1 LNLHSGAAP
10 LRSPSAAPSPSP
22 PTLPLPFAPPPPV
35 SIDLRLIGQAIS
47 SPVGV
52 DGNDRNGRDGNGGFG
67 WIHETNDG
75 YGDPLV
81 RAFDGI
87 KAAVCD
93 VAGPNV
99 ARMVSAGSNG
109 GYGPWV
115 GKQWDTP
122 KVVTEGRVHYECTNS
137 IGWAKSATA
146 SAFMQGNIPT
156 YFELRAANEAPNQDG
171 TNGVLLGNHT
181 QTYGTYTANVQTAH
195 GFASQPTRLSYVS
208 AAPATITN
216 VAHSGTAYVYTWI
229 RMSRAT
235 PSGQSSGNNIMAFEL
250 EFLGY

>member
-1 LNLHSGAAP
+1 M
-10 LRSPSAAPSPSP
+10 
-22 PTLPLPFAPPPPV
+22 
-35 SIDLRLIGQAIS
+35 
-47 SPVGV
+47 
-52 DGNDRNGRDGNGGFG
+52 
-67 WIHETNDG
+67 
-75 YGDPLV
+75 V

-171 TNGVLLGNHT
+171 CESSVAL
-181 QTYGTYTANVQTAH
+181 
-195 GFASQPTRLSYVS
+195 QPTIFHVGSPTCYPVRTLTS
-208 AAPATITN
+208 ADA
-216 VAHSGTAYVYTWI
+216 
-229 RMSRAT
+229 
-235 PSGQSSGNNIMAFEL
+235 
-250 EFLGY
+250 